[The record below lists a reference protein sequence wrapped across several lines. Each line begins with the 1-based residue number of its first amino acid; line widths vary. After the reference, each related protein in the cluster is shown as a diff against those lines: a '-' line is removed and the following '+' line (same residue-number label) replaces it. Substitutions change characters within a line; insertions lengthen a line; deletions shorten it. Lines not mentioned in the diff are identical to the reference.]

1 MQARDER
8 GTPNLRA
15 CGRVAFTVDGPAEII
30 AVDNG
35 NLMEQTPYPSK
46 EIPLYLGRAGVLLWL
61 TGEPGTV
68 RVTARAERMQAGVT
82 ELHIH

>member
-1 MQARDER
+1 
-8 GTPNLRA
+8 
-15 CGRVAFTVDGPAEII
+15 
-30 AVDNG
+30 
-35 NLMEQTPYPSK
+35 MEQTPYPSK
-46 EIPLYLGRAGVLLWL
+46 EIPLYLGRAGVLLRL